1 MPLGNTGPYWTK
13 QQAFTIQKAMRT
25 PNPTMRKAMLRSV
38 KKR

>member
-1 MPLGNTGPYWTK
+1 MADGFHQPYLSK
-13 QQAFTIQKAMRT
+13 QQVRTVQKAMRT